1 MVELTITVDEQLLK
15 SARDLAAQEGTS
27 VDTVLREH
35 LERYAGENTQYE
47 QATRRIL
54 DIAKRSTAVS
64 NGKRWTR
71 SDLYRC

>member
-1 MVELTITVDEQLLK
+1 MATLTITVDDHVLE
-15 SARDLAAQEGTS
+15 SAQIIALREGTS
-27 VDTVLREH
+27 VGAILREH
-35 LERYAGENTQYE
+35 LERYAGKNLRYE

-54 DIAKRSTAVS
+54 DIAKRSTAAS